1 MARTQRFRFK
11 RLRPYS
17 HVIGQSFDRLNV
29 VTNHPEGVTLDLIA
43 GGCAHR
49 HLGKPQ
55 TTLRSHLLVGCTF
68 LRVIL
73 LTSEH
78 DQKKIVGKYG
88 KRIIESA
95 IIVVN

>member
-1 MARTQRFRFK
+1 MAFTQIPPVLVARTQRFRFK

-17 HVIGQSFDRLNV
+17 HVIGQCFDRLNV

-55 TTLRSHLLVGCTF
+55 TNVKKPFAGQLHLFTGDIV
-68 LRVIL
+68 
-73 LTSEH
+73 
-78 DQKKIVGKYG
+78 DQ
-88 KRIIESA
+88 
-95 IIVVN
+95 